1 MVEVGQT
8 VQQQTKPKVYSGLLF
23 IENLRNVKQTLA
35 NEFFITYVSFWNDCP
50 ESTNSAVDFVF
61 NYMKV
66 NNFYLFINIRFSFEI
81 ILSFSQ

>member
-1 MVEVGQT
+1 MIEVDKT
-8 VQQQTKPKVYSGLLF
+8 NQQQTKPKVYSGLLF
-23 IENLRNVKQTLA
+23 IENLRNVKQSLA

-66 NNFYLFINIRFSFEI
+66 SSLNLFMNPKFLFLIFH
-81 ILSFSQ
+81 SFSQ